1 MSVYNNDELCHYGV
15 QGMKWGIR
23 RFQNKDGTL
32 TNLGKKRYGSEKM
45 QKYKESE
52 RNRFIKK
59 LNKAVQKGDVK
70 KGNKAAKQLTAL
82 NRMTEK
88 DIRNEALGIYQQG
101 NKHTFSA
108 VGTSLTGSA
117 LSMINPVFLAAA
129 IGVNASSMVIDPI
142 LSIKD
147 TYSGRAKTFA
157 SDYKDMNLN
166 QLKRFLNKQ

>member
-1 MSVYNNDELCHYGV
+1 MKDYLEHYGV
-15 QGMKWGIR
+15 QGQKWGVR

-32 TNLGKKRYGSEKM
+32 TKLGKKRYGSEKM
-45 QKYKESE
+45 QAYKESE

-88 DIRNEALGIYQQG
+88 DIRNEALGIYQEG
-101 NKHTFSA
+101 RKNAFSKIA
-108 VGTSLTGSA
+108 SGFVASG
-117 LSMINPVFLAAA
+117 LSTINPAFLPPF
-129 IGVNASSMVIDPI
+129 IGVNVLSMAVDPI
-142 LSIKD
+142 LTIQD

-157 SDYKDMNLN
+157 SDYKDMNLS
-166 QLKRFLNKQ
+166 QLKSFLNKQ